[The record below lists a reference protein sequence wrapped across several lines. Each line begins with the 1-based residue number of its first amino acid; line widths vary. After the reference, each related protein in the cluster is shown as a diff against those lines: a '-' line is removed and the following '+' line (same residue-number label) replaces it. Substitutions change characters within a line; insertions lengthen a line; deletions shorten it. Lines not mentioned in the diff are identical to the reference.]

1 MTKPT
6 LFKDL
11 QNIQN
16 QMDTMMQELM
26 ETPLNKLQNAFR
38 SPRTN
43 ITETEKNIK
52 ITTELPGANKED
64 IEIKTRDSTVTIQ
77 TQTKNIENKTQ
88 RTQRSYK
95 TQLSLPKPVQAQE
108 GKATYK
114 NGVLEITLPKKRACQ
129 RRNNPNTMIPLKNN
143 KFQIIQNTENTT
155 KILLDYQNVN
165 AKDYIL
171 LNHDRKLQV
180 LSADTTEIN
189 QVFNLKRKPT
199 DITQTYRNGY
209 LEVTLQWN

>member
-95 TQLSLPKPVQAQE
+95 TQLSLPKPVQAQK

-114 NGVLEITLPKKRACQ
+114 NGVLEITLPKKELA
-129 RRNNPNTMIPLKNN
+129 NEETI
-143 KFQIIQNTENTT
+143 QIQ
-155 KILLDYQNVN
+155 
-165 AKDYIL
+165 
-171 LNHDRKLQV
+171 
-180 LSADTTEIN
+180 
-189 QVFNLKRKPT
+189 
-199 DITQTYRNGY
+199 
-209 LEVTLQWN
+209 